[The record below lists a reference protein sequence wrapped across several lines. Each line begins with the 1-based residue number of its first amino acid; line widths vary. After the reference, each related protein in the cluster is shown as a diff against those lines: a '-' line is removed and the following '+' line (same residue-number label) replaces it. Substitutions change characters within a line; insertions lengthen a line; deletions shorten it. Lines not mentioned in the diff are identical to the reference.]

1 MKRKIFPILRSEHRV
16 YIENKTKV
24 EIDWLLKSLIF
35 VVQRAAAP
43 KNGLEFPQRFIGA
56 IRCCVATSYD
66 DVRSRATLVP
76 LLTNQK
82 FVMVGIKLILVI
94 GFSQAKHQVDQN
106 LDFD

>member
-1 MKRKIFPILRSEHRV
+1 MDWSSSKIADFCR
-16 YIENKTKV
+16 IEGCRTK
-24 EIDWLLKSLIF
+24 EWARISPE
-35 VVQRAAAP
+35 AHY
-43 KNGLEFPQRFIGA
+43 GA

-66 DVRSRATLVP
+66 DVRNRVTLVP